1 MPRFSPPQWASQSL
15 VYTLICSVFLSAER
29 FHFCTKAKQ
38 KAIKSQ
44 RNKPECFTKWNSCF
58 LASLKVTD
66 VGGGC
71 CAAACS
77 EPAPQGFSTV
87 AFTGLLSA
95 ATCTEGI
102 VDIHVFHWLCYE
114 VFFLQCMFRPFC
126 LIYFC
131 WGGGEQVFQLR
142 AREKHL
148 HICHFWLC
156 PAHFESIN
164 QSKVLHFFHCLWY
177 NYYTSTGFHSLHIF
191 MSHTHP
197 CVSYSEICAPEPGHG
212 YRGEASGCSLTW
224 RWAPDTKTGT
234 KSQSPLRTPPLLTIN
249 LTMSLSE
256 QRQNQNP
263 SKTLNMTCRAVSFLS
278 RDHKNDSSPIK
289 EWIHTYIKKLRGLCL
304 WEDERWMG
312 IKITRWQCSFLIK
325 PWYL

>member
-15 VYTLICSVFLSAER
+15 VYILICSVFLSAER

-44 RNKPECFTKWNSCF
+44 RNKPECFAKWNSCF

-66 VGGGC
+66 VGAGC
-71 CAAACS
+71 CAAACT

-95 ATCTEGI
+95 AACTEGI
-102 VDIHVFHWLCYE
+102 RGYISLALLWGVLPSMHVQALLFDL
-114 VFFLQCMFRPFC
+114 FLLKRRRTSFPTQ
-126 LIYFC
+126 
-131 WGGGEQVFQLR
+131 GKGEALQV
-142 AREKHL
+142 
-148 HICHFWLC
+148 CHFCLC

-177 NYYTSTGFHSLHIF
+177 NHYSPTGFHSLHIF

-197 CVSYSEICAPEPGHG
+197 RVSYSEICPPEPGHG
-212 YRGEASGCSLTW
+212 YRGEASGCSLTR

-234 KSQSPLRTPPLLTIN
+234 KSQSPLGTPPLLTIN
-249 LTMSLSE
+249 LTMGLSE

-278 RDHKNDSSPIK
+278 RDHKKDSSPIK